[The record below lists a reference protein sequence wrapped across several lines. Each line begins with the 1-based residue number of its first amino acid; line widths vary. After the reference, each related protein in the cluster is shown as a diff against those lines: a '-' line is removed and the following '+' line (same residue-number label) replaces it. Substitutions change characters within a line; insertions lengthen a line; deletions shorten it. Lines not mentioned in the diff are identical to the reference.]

1 MTRTERL
8 LRKARERRDLLAI
21 AVLEGGRTWTPD
33 PETPMLTARLCGVSA
48 PHRQPFVQ
56 MGTAA

>member
-8 LRKARERRDLLAI
+8 LVKARRINDRLAI
-21 AVLEGGRTWTPD
+21 AVLEGDRTWSPD

-48 PHRQPFVQ
+48 PHRSPFVRV
-56 MGTAA
+56 GNAA